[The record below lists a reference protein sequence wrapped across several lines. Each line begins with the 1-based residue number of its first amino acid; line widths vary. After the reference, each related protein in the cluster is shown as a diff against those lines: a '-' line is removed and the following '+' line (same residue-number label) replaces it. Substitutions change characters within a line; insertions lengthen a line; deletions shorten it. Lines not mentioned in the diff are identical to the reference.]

1 MMIAPLAGLALTSV
15 RLKLSPKVISTKS
28 ILMNAQIAAL
38 ALMYVLLK
46 PSIRLN
52 KTTIKKSRH

>member
-52 KTTIKKSRH
+52 KTTI